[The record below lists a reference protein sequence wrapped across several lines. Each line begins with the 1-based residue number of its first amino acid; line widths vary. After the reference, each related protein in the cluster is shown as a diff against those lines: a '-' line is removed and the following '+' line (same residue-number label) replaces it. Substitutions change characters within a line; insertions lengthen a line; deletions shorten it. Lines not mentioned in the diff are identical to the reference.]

1 MSLVGLLSNEI
12 DACTLMDY
20 INCCLPCAFSSP
32 LCSAS
37 PHVDSTLYEW
47 YEWPASSY
55 AYAPYWTKEAPL
67 IHRLL
72 SLLSLAA
79 EGYSHGGSK
88 RRLFGSCDGR
98 RHLYCMRSASV
109 KSVRHQQQPQ
119 LIGSGDCCG
128 RLQRLRHQ
136 QQQQQQYY
144 LNASVANEGDRR
156 KSLSTPSLRITEAT
170 LRR

>member
-1 MSLVGLLSNEI
+1 
-12 DACTLMDY
+12 MDY
-20 INCCLPCAFSSP
+20 INCAFSSS

-37 PHVDSTLYEW
+37 PHVDSMNDMNDPLPLMHMLHIEQKKLLLFI
-47 YEWPASSY
+47 ASS
-55 AYAPYWTKEAPL
+55 L
-67 IHRLL
+67 F
-72 SLLSLAA
+72 SLSLAA

-144 LNASVANEGDRR
+144 LNANVANEGDRR